1 MTVTKR
7 TPLVL
12 LLALVLAACGGGG
25 DGDEAGGERGGDGG
39 VAEAERCPVDALDE
53 ATSPVPITFWHGM
66 GGANGEALDAL
77 VRDYNASQDEVRVT
91 LSFQGTYDET
101 SDKYVTAVRGDDL
114 PNIVQLEETRIQL
127 MIDSKSVVPAQACA
141 DAAGYDFS
149 NHLPVVLD
157 QFTVDDVLWPMP
169 FNVSNPILFY
179 NTRAFEKAGLDPD
192 DPPETFDEI
201 IEASRTIKETGA
213 ARNGFAIELSPWY
226 VEQWFAM
233 AGEHVVDNDNGRAGR
248 ASEATL
254 EKPIGIAVYE
264 FLKGLVDEGLALN
277 TGRNPSGQDHLVA
290 LGTGDAAMTIGT
302 SAAIGGILDVLA
314 TGQFPDVGFGASRL
328 PGPEGDGGVLV
339 GGAALYLV
347 EKGSSPEEIAAS
359 WDFVRWLNEPEQL
372 ATWHAGTGYIPIRT
386 DAVELPAVQEL
397 WAERPQFR
405 VPFDQLVEAGA
416 PFGGPVIGNYKDFRE
431 AIVTS
436 LERMMLQGQEPA
448 AALAQAQSEAT
459 GAIQRYNERVD

>member
-7 TPLVL
+7 TPVAVLVL
-12 LLALVLAACGGGG
+12 ALLLAACGGNGG
-25 DGDEAGGERGGDGG
+25 GGGGGSSDD
-39 VAEAERCPVDALDE
+39 VAEPDRCPVDALDE
-53 ATSPVPITFWHGM
+53 VTSPVRITFWHAM
-66 GGANGEALDAL
+66 GGTNGEVLQSLVDA
-77 VRDYNASQDEVRVT
+77 YNAEQEKVRVT

-101 SDKYVTAVRGDDL
+101 SDKYVTALRGTNL

-127 MIDSKSVVPAQACA
+127 MIDSRSVLPAQACA
-141 DAAGYDFS
+141 DAAGYDFG
-149 NHLPVVLD
+149 NHLPVVLE

-179 NTRAFEKAGLDPD
+179 NTKAFERAGLDPN
-192 DPPETFDEI
+192 DPPETLEEI
-201 IEASRTIKETGA
+201 VEASRTIKETGA

-233 AGEHVVDNDNGRAGR
+233 AGEHVVDTENGRAGR
-248 ASEATL
+248 ANAATL
-254 EKPIGIAVYE
+254 DNEIGLEVYE

-328 PGPEGDGGVLV
+328 PGPTAEGGGVLV
-339 GGAALYLV
+339 GGASLYLV
-347 EKGSSPEEIAAS
+347 EKAAAPEEIAAS
-359 WDFVRWLNEPEQL
+359 WDFVRWLNEPEQQ
-372 ATWHAGTGYIPIRT
+372 ATWHEGTGYIPIRT
-386 DAVELPAVQEL
+386 DAAELPQVQEL
-397 WAERPQFR
+397 WGERPQYR
-405 VPFDQLVEAGA
+405 VPFEQLVEAGA

-436 LERMMLQGQEPA
+436 LERMMLQGQSPA
-448 AALAQAQSEAT
+448 DALAQADANPT
-459 GAIQRYNERVD
+459 RAIQQYNDRVS